1 MRNWPAN
8 ARRPSTTHAK
18 RPGKF
23 ASQAAARLNEERSAA
38 AQELFSQTVQ
48 LAISLAERLLGEL
61 ALPSLEHAFLTRA
74 LDYLDHLPADEI
86 AALVSHQN
94 NAALVVT
101 TAHPL
106 DASGEAEWRAQLA
119 KRIGAGAIQFNSDR
133 RSSPAPKS
141 HFPMQFSVST
151 GATRSRAPSKRSIAM
166 STLADAVKDRLSRA
180 NGLLGRLEVAPRLD
194 LIGRVER
201 VGDNVASVRGL
212 PETRLGELLLFE
224 RSDGGEPVVGIVLS
238 LDPELI
244 GCAMLGDDGGI
255 RAGNLVRGTGTVA
268 SVPVGAKLLGRTVN
282 ALGVPLDGGP
292 EIEAAGV
299 EPVERPAPAI
309 VDRDFVDTALNT
321 GLLVIDAM
329 LALGRGQRE
338 LIIGDRETG
347 KTAIAIDTIINQR
360 DTGVVC
366 VYCAVGQKTSSVSQ
380 VIDAVKRYGA
390 PERCIFVFAPSDDPP
405 GIQWLAPYAACTM
418 AEYFSERGGDA
429 LLIIDDLSKHAVI
442 YRQLSLLLRNPPG
455 REAYPGDIFYI
466 HSRLLERAAKLS
478 HERGGGSLTALPLAA
493 TEEGNLSAYIP
504 TNLISIA
511 DGQIVLEPR
520 LFHEGQ
526 KPAVNVGKSVSRVG
540 GKTQSHAMRKLAE
553 NLRLEYT
560 QFLELEIFTRF
571 GGMVDERTRA
581 IIEHGRRI
589 RAVLTQP
596 QFAPLSVAHQLA
608 LLVAIDDRLLDQLPL
623 DKVSALQSKLG
634 DWLNQH
640 AAESVRRINTAGE
653 FEPDTRAALVKAVKE
668 LVASLN
674 TPGAAPA
681 KP

>member
-1 MRNWPAN
+1 
-8 ARRPSTTHAK
+8 
-18 RPGKF
+18 
-23 ASQAAARLNEERSAA
+23 
-38 AQELFSQTVQ
+38 
-48 LAISLAERLLGEL
+48 
-61 ALPSLEHAFLTRA
+61 
-74 LDYLDHLPADEI
+74 
-86 AALVSHQN
+86 
-94 NAALVVT
+94 
-101 TAHPL
+101 
-106 DASGEAEWRAQLA
+106 
-119 KRIGAGAIQFNSDR
+119 
-133 RSSPAPKS
+133 
-141 HFPMQFSVST
+141 
-151 GATRSRAPSKRSIAM
+151 M
-166 STLADAVKDRLSRA
+166 STLAESVRDRLNSA
-180 NGLLGRLEVAPRLD
+180 GRLLDHLKAEPRLD

-201 VGDNVASVRGL
+201 VGDNVASVSGL
-212 PETRLGELLLFE
+212 PETRLNELLLFE
-224 RSDGGEPVVGIVLS
+224 RSDAGEPVVGIVLT
-238 LDPELI
+238 LDPDLI
-244 GCAMLGDDGGI
+244 GCAMLGDASRI
-255 RAGNLVRGTGTVA
+255 EAGNLVRGTASVA
-268 SVPVGAKLLGRTVN
+268 SVPVGDKLLGRIVN
-282 ALGVPLDGGP
+282 ALGVPVDGGP

-309 VDRDFVDTALNT
+309 VDRDFVATALNT

-366 VYCAVGQKTSSVSQ
+366 IYCAVGQKTSSVSQ

-390 PERCIFVFAPSDDPP
+390 PERCIFVFAAADDPP

-429 LLIIDDLSKHAVI
+429 LLIIDDLSEHAVI

-478 HERGGGSLTALPLAA
+478 RERGGGSLTALPIAA
-493 TEEGNLSAYIP
+493 TQEGNLSAYIP
-504 TNLISIA
+504 TNLISIT

-553 NLRLEYT
+553 NLRLEYA

-571 GGMVDERTRA
+571 GGMVDEHTRA

-596 QFAPLSVAHQLA
+596 QFAPLSVAHQVA
-608 LLVAIDDRLLDQLPL
+608 LLVAIAERLLDRLPL
-623 DKVSALQSKLG
+623 DQVSELQSKLG
-634 DWLNQH
+634 PWLNEH
-640 AAESVRRINTAGE
+640 AAEPMRRINASGE
-653 FEPDTRAALVKAVKE
+653 LEPDTRAALVTAVGE
-668 LVASLN
+668 LVECLN
-674 TPGAAPA
+674 PAGVTPA
-681 KP
+681 KR